1 MTGGSRLCK
10 PALQA
15 DSSRSGPWDDPW
27 QICVT
32 ARWLNFS
39 MGLDDLEC
47 AVDCLVQTD
56 PSSCA
61 DAESIESLQR
71 QLARLEAFVTAATAA
86 FDASGEW
93 ASDGARNASA
103 WLSVRCRLPKG
114 HARRMVRRGRA
125 LRQLPICA
133 EAWSN
138 GEINGAH
145 VDTLA
150 ALRRPV
156 TEDALARDEAMLVGQ
171 ARTLRFDA
179 FTQTTAYWE
188 QLADPDGV
196 EGSEQARRDRRDVYL
211 ESSFAGMWLGK
222 ITLDSISGAIVAGE
236 LGRLERE
243 MFDADWA
250 EAREALGREPAPSEV
265 ARTSSQRRADALVEM
280 ATRSRTVPADG
291 RRPVPLFSV
300 LVDYETLH
308 GRICELVQGTVISPG
323 SLVPWLDQAAIERIV
338 FGPDRRV
345 EVSATARLFVGA
357 TRHAIEIRD
366 RECTH
371 PYCDRPAS
379 ECEIDHII
387 PYAAGG
393 PTTLENGRVLC
404 GPHNRLRN
412 QRPPPAA

>member
-1 MTGGSRLCK
+1 MELG
-10 PALQA
+10 
-15 DSSRSGPWDDPW
+15 
-27 QICVT
+27 
-32 ARWLNFS
+32 
-39 MGLDDLEC
+39 DLEG
-47 AVDCLVQTD
+47 ALDCLVESD

-71 QLARLEAFVTAATAA
+71 QLARLEAFVTAATAV
-86 FDASGEW
+86 FDTSGEW
-93 ASDGARNASA
+93 ATDGARNASS
-103 WLSVRCRLPKG
+103 WLAARCRLPRA
-114 HARRMVRRGRA
+114 HTRRLVRRGRV
-125 LRQLPICA
+125 LRHLPNCA
-133 EAWSN
+133 QAWSN
-138 GEINGAH
+138 GEINGSH

-156 TEDALARDEAMLVGQ
+156 TEEALTRDEAMLVAQ

-179 FTQTTAYWE
+179 FTRTTAYWE

-196 EGSEQARRDRRDVYL
+196 EASDQARRDRRDVYL

-222 ITLDSISGAIVAGE
+222 ITLDPISGAIVADE

-243 MFDADWA
+243 MFEADWA
-250 EAREALGREPAPSEV
+250 ESREALGREPSPTELS
-265 ARTSSQRRADALVEM
+265 RTSTQRRADALVEM
-280 ATRSRTVPADG
+280 ATRSRIAPADG

-300 LVDYETLH
+300 LVDYPTLH
-308 GRICELVQGTVISPG
+308 GRICELAQGAVISPG
-323 SLVPWLDQAAIERIV
+323 SLVPWLDQATVERIV

-345 EVSATARLFVGA
+345 EVSATARLFAGA
-357 TRHAIEIRD
+357 TRHAIEVRD

-379 ECEIDHII
+379 ECEIDHIV

-393 PTTLENGRVLC
+393 LTTQENGRVLC
-404 GPHNRLRN
+404 GFHNRLRN